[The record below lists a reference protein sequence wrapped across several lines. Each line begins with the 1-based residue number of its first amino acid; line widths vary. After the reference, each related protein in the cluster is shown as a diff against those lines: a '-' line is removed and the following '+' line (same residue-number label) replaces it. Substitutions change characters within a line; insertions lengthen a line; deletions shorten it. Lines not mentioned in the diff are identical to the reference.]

1 MYMNIEIIQSLYG
14 TAKIK
19 WFAYFNT
26 QKEDRHR
33 MSILFPL
40 KFLINP
46 SQNIS
51 LTDQRKPFHVL
62 PHHEPFHE
70 QYHG

>member
-1 MYMNIEIIQSLYG
+1 MNIEIIQSLYG
-14 TAKIK
+14 TAKR
-19 WFAYFNT
+19 NGLL
-26 QKEDRHR
+26 
-33 MSILFPL
+33 ILTLKKRTDTECLSSFPL
-40 KFLINP
+40 KFLIKP

-62 PHHEPFHE
+62 PRHEPFHE